1 MLYSHDIENCIA
13 EAVGDGGLPR
23 DRFQSLLKEAA
34 GALANLRT
42 RHADGSLPLLQLPG
56 RTDDLPALAE
66 VAARYRKDF
75 DDVLVLGTGGSS
87 LGGRSLCALAGPD
100 AVLAQAKPRLHF
112 MENVDP
118 HSFDGLMGTLEPG
131 RTGVVAVS
139 KSGGTAET
147 LTQLFCIFNW
157 LAGAV
162 GRDSL
167 AKHATA
173 IVEPGDSVL
182 RRLAGQFDLPILDH
196 DPGVG
201 GRFSVLSLVGLLP
214 AMIAGLDAAAIR
226 QGADE
231 VLQTMLTEAN
241 PAAVPP
247 AAGAAIAVGLAKDR
261 GAAMSVLFPYV
272 DRLAPFALWY
282 RQLWAESLGK
292 NGEGT
297 TPLRAMG
304 TVDQHS
310 QLQLYLDGPADKF
323 FTVVMGPS
331 AGVGPVID
339 TALFDDDSLGWM
351 RGRHMGDLLDSC
363 QRATAE
369 TLVAR
374 GRPVRVLC
382 LDAVDESTLGALMMH
397 FMVETI
403 IAAHLLGV
411 DPFDQPAVEEGK
423 QLSRRYMAAFGEA
436 GS

>member
-1 MLYSHDIENCIA
+1 MLYSQDIEYCIA
-13 EAVGDGGLPR
+13 EAVGAGGLPR
-23 DRFQSLLKEAA
+23 ERFQSFLKQAA
-34 GALANLRT
+34 GAIDGLRA
-42 RHADGSLPLLQLPG
+42 RHADGSLPLLRLPG
-56 RTDDLPALAE
+56 KTDDLADLE
-66 VAARYRKDF
+66 RVAARYRQNF
-75 DDVLVLGTGGSS
+75 DDVLLLGTGGSS

-118 HSFDGLMGTLEPG
+118 HSFDGLIGTLDPA

-157 LAGAV
+157 LDGTV
-162 GRDSL
+162 GRATL
-167 AKHATA
+167 AEHAMA
-173 IVEPGDSVL
+173 IVEPNDSVL
-182 RRLAGQFDLPILDH
+182 RRLAERFDLPTLDH

-214 AMIAGLDAAAIR
+214 AMIAGLDGAAIR

-231 VLQTMLTEAN
+231 VLQTLLSEGN

-247 AAGAAIAVGLAKDR
+247 AVGAAIAVGLAKDR

-310 QLQLYLDGPADKF
+310 QLQLYLDGPADKL
-323 FTVVMGPS
+323 FTVVMGPN

-339 TALFDDDSLGWM
+339 TALFDDDSLDWM
-351 RGRHMGDLLDSC
+351 RGRRMGDLLDSC

-369 TLVAR
+369 TLIAR
-374 GRPVRVLC
+374 GRPVRVLR
-382 LDAVDESTLGALMMH
+382 LDAVDERTLGALMMH
-397 FMVETI
+397 FMLETI
-403 IAAHLLGV
+403 IAAQLLGV

-423 QLSRRYMAAFGEA
+423 QLARRYMAAFGEA
-436 GS
+436 SS